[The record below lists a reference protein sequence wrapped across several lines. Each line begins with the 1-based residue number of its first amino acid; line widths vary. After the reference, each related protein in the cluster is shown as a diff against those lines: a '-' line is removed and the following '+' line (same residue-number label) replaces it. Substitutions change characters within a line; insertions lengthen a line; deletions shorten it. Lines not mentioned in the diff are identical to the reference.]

1 MKLNETRKSLRWG
14 RIIGYTV
21 LIIHLIITLLPLYIM
36 IVTSLKTNKEIFS
49 SPLAPPSTFNL
60 DGYKKVL
67 KLNNFARFFGN
78 SLLVT
83 GAAIA
88 IYTFVS
94 LLAAYAIGRFKFR
107 GNGALYI
114 YFLLGMMV
122 PIRIGV
128 INMFDM
134 FRKLNL
140 YDSLIGLI
148 LIYSAMSIGFSV
160 FIMASF
166 MRTIPREIEEAARLD
181 GCSSWRILWSI
192 LVPILKPAI
201 ATAVI
206 YNFVPIWNDF
216 YFPLVFIKSEEL
228 KTVPIAVTVFFGQ
241 YQTEWPTVFA
251 ALSMAALPALI
262 FYFLM
267 SKQFIKGLTAG
278 AVKG

>member
-1 MKLNETRKSLRWG
+1 MRLTDKKKTWHWG
-14 RIIGYTV
+14 KMIAYAI

-49 SPLAPPSTFNL
+49 SPLSLPSSFNL
-60 DGYKKVL
+60 DGYSKVL

-78 SLLVT
+78 SILVT
-83 GAAIA
+83 AASIA

-94 LLAAYAIGRFKFR
+94 LLAAYAIGRFRFR

-114 YFLLGMMV
+114 YFLIGMMV

-128 INMFDM
+128 INMFDL
-134 FRKLNL
+134 FQKLNL
-140 YDSLIGLI
+140 YDSLLGLI

-166 MRTIPREIEEAARLD
+166 MRTIPREIEEAARID
-181 GCSSWRILWSI
+181 GCSSWQILWSI

-206 YNFVPIWNDF
+206 S
-216 YFPLVFIKSEEL
+216 PLCSL
-228 KTVPIAVTVFFGQ
+228 K
-241 YQTEWPTVFA
+241 
-251 ALSMAALPALI
+251 MRN
-262 FYFLM
+262 
-267 SKQFIKGLTAG
+267 
-278 AVKG
+278 

>member
-1 MKLNETRKSLRWG
+1 MRLTDKKKRFPWGKLVAYLL
-14 RIIGYTV
+14 
-21 LIIHLIITLLPLYIM
+21 LIFHLVITLLPLYIM
-36 IVTSLKTNKEIFS
+36 IVTSLKTNKEIFA
-49 SPLAPPSTFNL
+49 SPLALPSTFNL
-60 DGYKKVL
+60 DGFRKVME
-67 KLNNFARFFGN
+67 LNNFGRFFGN
-78 SLLVT
+78 SILVT
-83 GAAIA
+83 GVSIA

-94 LLAAYAIGRFKFR
+94 LLAAYAIGRFRFR
-107 GNGALYI
+107 GNNALYI
-114 YFLLGMMV
+114 YFLVGMMV

-128 INMFDM
+128 INMFDLFQRM
-134 FRKLNL
+134 NL

-166 MRTIPREIEEAARLD
+166 MRTIPREIEEAARID
-181 GCSSWRILWSI
+181 GCSSWQILWSI

-228 KTVPIAVTVFFGQ
+228 KTLPLAVTVFFGQ
-241 YQTEWPTVFA
+241 YQTDWPTVFA
-251 ALSMAALPALI
+251 ALTMAALPALI

>member
-1 MKLNETRKSLRWG
+1 MDAKTYRRPIRWG
-14 RIIGYTV
+14 RIAAYIV
-21 LIIHLIITLLPLYIM
+21 LCVHLLITLAPLYIM
-36 IVTSLKTNKEIFS
+36 VVTSFKTNKEIFS
-49 SPLAPPSTFNL
+49 SPLALPSSLNL

-67 KLNNFARFFGN
+67 ELNDFARYFGN
-78 SLLVT
+78 SIFVVLT
-83 GAAIA
+83 SIA
-88 IYTFVS
+88 IYTVVS
-94 LLAAYAIGRFKFR
+94 ILAAYAISRFRFR
-107 GNGALYI
+107 GNNALYI

-128 INMFDM
+128 LNMFEM
-134 FRKLNL
+134 FNTLHL
-140 YDSLIGLI
+140 TDTLLGLI

-160 FIMASF
+160 FIMVGF
-166 MRTIPREIEEAARLD
+166 MRNIPREIEEAARID
-181 GCSSWRILWSI
+181 GCSSFRVLWNIL
-192 LVPILKPAI
+192 LPIMKPAI

-228 KTVPIAVTVFFGQ
+228 KTIPIAVTVFFGQ
-241 YQTEWPTVFA
+241 YQTDWPTVFA
-251 ALSMAALPALI
+251 ALSMAALPALL

>member
-1 MKLNETRKSLRWG
+1 METKTYRRPIRWG
-14 RIIGYTV
+14 RIAAYTI
-21 LIIHLIITLLPLYIM
+21 LGLHLLITLVPLYIM
-36 IVTSLKTNKEIFS
+36 IVTSLKTNSEIFS
-49 SPLAPPSTFNL
+49 SPLALPSGLNL
-60 DGYKKVL
+60 EGYQKVL
-67 KLNNFARFFGN
+67 KLNDFARYFGN
-78 SLLVT
+78 SIFVVVIS
-83 GAAIA
+83 IA
-88 IYTFVS
+88 IYTTVS
-94 LLAAYAIGRFKFR
+94 ILAAYAISRFRFR

-128 INMFDM
+128 LNMFEM
-134 FRKLNL
+134 FNTLHL
-140 YDSLIGLI
+140 TDTLLGLI

-160 FIMASF
+160 FIMAGF
-166 MRTIPREIEEAARLD
+166 MRTIPREIEEAARID
-181 GCSSWRILWSI
+181 GCSSFRILWNI
-192 LVPILKPAI
+192 LIPIMKPAI

-228 KTVPIAVTVFFGQ
+228 KTVPIAVTIFFGQ
-241 YQTEWPTVFA
+241 YQTDWPTVFA

>member
-1 MKLNETRKSLRWG
+1 MKLTDRKKRLHWG
-14 RIIGYTV
+14 RVIGYSI
-21 LIIHLIITLLPLYIM
+21 LIVHLVITLLPLYIM
-36 IVTSLKTNKEIFS
+36 IATSLKTNKEIFS
-49 SPLAPPSTFNL
+49 APLALPSAFRL

-67 KLNNFARFFGN
+67 NLNNFARFYGN
-78 SLLVT
+78 SLFVT
-83 GAAIA
+83 GTSIA

-94 LLAAYAIGRFKFR
+94 LLAAYAIGRFRFR

-134 FRKLNL
+134 FRKLDL
-140 YDSLIGLI
+140 YDSLLGLI

-166 MRTIPREIEEAARLD
+166 MRTIPREIEEAARID

-228 KTVPIAVTVFFGQ
+228 KTIPIAVTVFFGQ
-241 YQTEWPTVFA
+241 YQTDWPTVFA

-262 FYFLM
+262 FYFFM

>member
-1 MKLNETRKSLRWG
+1 M
-14 RIIGYTV
+14 
-21 LIIHLIITLLPLYIM
+21 
-36 IVTSLKTNKEIFS
+36 
-49 SPLAPPSTFNL
+49 
-60 DGYKKVL
+60 L

-78 SLLVT
+78 SILVT
-83 GAAIA
+83 AASIA

-94 LLAAYAIGRFKFR
+94 LLAAYAIGRFRFR

-114 YFLLGMMV
+114 YFLIGMMV

-128 INMFDM
+128 INMFDL
-134 FRKLNL
+134 FQKLNL
-140 YDSLIGLI
+140 YDSLLGLI

-166 MRTIPREIEEAARLD
+166 MRTIPREIEEAARID
-181 GCSSWRILWSI
+181 GCSSWQILWSI

-216 YFPLVFIKSEEL
+216 YFPLVFIKNEEL
-228 KTVPIAVTVFFGQ
+228 KTVPLAVTIFFGQ

-251 ALSMAALPALI
+251 ALSMAALPALV

>member
-1 MKLNETRKSLRWG
+1 MKLTDRKKRLHWG
-14 RIIGYTV
+14 RVIGYSI
-21 LIIHLIITLLPLYIM
+21 LIVHLVITLLPLYIM
-36 IVTSLKTNKEIFS
+36 IATSLKTNKEIFS
-49 SPLAPPSTFNL
+49 APLALPSAFRL

-67 KLNNFARFFGN
+67 NLNNFARFYGN
-78 SLLVT
+78 SLFVT
-83 GAAIA
+83 GTSIA

-94 LLAAYAIGRFKFR
+94 LLAAYAIGRFRFR

-134 FRKLNL
+134 FRKLDL
-140 YDSLIGLI
+140 YDSLLGLI

-166 MRTIPREIEEAARLD
+166 MRTIPREIEEAARID

-228 KTVPIAVTVFFGQ
+228 KTIPIAVTVFFGQ
-241 YQTEWPTVFA
+241 YQTDWPTVFA

-262 FYFLM
+262 FYFIM

>member
-1 MKLNETRKSLRWG
+1 MRLNERKKPLHWG
-14 RIIGYTV
+14 KVFGYTV
-21 LIIHLIITLLPLYIM
+21 LTIHLVITLLPLYIM
-36 IVTSLKTNKEIFS
+36 IVTSLKTNKEIFA
-49 SPLAPPSTFNL
+49 SPLSLPSSLNL
-60 DGYKKVL
+60 SGYQKVL
-67 KLNNFARFFGN
+67 KLNNFPRIFGN

-83 GAAIA
+83 GSAIA

-134 FRKLNL
+134 FRKLDL
-140 YDSLIGLI
+140 YDSLLGLI

-228 KTVPIAVTVFFGQ
+228 KTIPIAVTIFFGQ
-241 YQTEWPTVFA
+241 YQTDWPTVFA